1 MHSCEP
7 HLQQCRILRADVSM
21 LPLAPAAEVED
32 EDDATE
38 VSARKT
44 LLPGIVMVPPSLL
57 VPPPDAKWGGVRCD
71 LVVGPEGV
79 G

>member
-1 MHSCEP
+1 
-7 HLQQCRILRADVSM
+7 M

-38 VSARKT
+38 VSVRKT

-57 VPPPDAKWGGVRCD
+57 VPAARREVGGVRCD